1 MSEAANRLR
10 DAIVER
16 VTRGP
21 GVAAAASRQA
31 AFDNAGVDP
40 RAARLLDKVV
50 RTPWKVVDSDVAAV
64 KASGLSEDE
73 IFELVVSAALGQA
86 SRQRRAAMSCL
97 ADARAAEER
106 RSGEGQGDRR

>member
-10 DAIVER
+10 DALVER

-21 GVAAAASRQA
+21 GVASGASRQA
-31 AFDNAGVDP
+31 AFHNAGVDP

-64 KASGLSEDE
+64 KAAGLPEDE
-73 IFELVVSAALGQA
+73 IFELVVCAALGQA
-86 SRQRRAAMSCL
+86 SRQRRAAM
-97 ADARAAEER
+97 AALQAAKGVPR
-106 RSGEGQGDRR
+106 